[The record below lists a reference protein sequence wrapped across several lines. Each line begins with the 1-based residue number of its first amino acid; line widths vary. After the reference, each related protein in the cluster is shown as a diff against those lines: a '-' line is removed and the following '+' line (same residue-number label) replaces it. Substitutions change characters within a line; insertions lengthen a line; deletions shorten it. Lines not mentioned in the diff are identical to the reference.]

1 MNPRYDI
8 IVHAA
13 RDSII
18 CANSHGKIT
27 FVNRAAEELFGYS
40 SSKLLGHDLAILMP
54 ERYRSAHH
62 TGLKRF
68 MKTGKPKL
76 IGKTIELSGL
86 NSQGVEFPL
95 ELSLSINPEQESNW
109 VKPGEANRIVS
120 ADEKNIGAIGII
132 RDITERRKLLDKLE
146 ERATTDYLTGLCN
159 RHLFDKKLSTEWT
172 RSRRYKSIMS
182 LLMTDL
188 DHFKEY
194 NDLYGHQAGDVAL
207 KEIADILLRTV
218 RSTDIVARYG
228 GEEIVV
234 ILPETEISEAIAL
247 AQRIVDAVAEKN
259 IVHAGNPESKT
270 LTVSIGVASADSNEK
285 DATRL
290 IKNADDALYAAKNA
304 GRNRLWAHT

>member
-27 FVNRAAEELFGYS
+27 FVNPAAEELFGYPS
-40 SSKLLGHDLAILMP
+40 SELLGHDLAMLMP

-95 ELSLSINPEQESNW
+95 ELSLSINPEQ
-109 VKPGEANRIVS
+109 G
-120 ADEKNIGAIGII
+120 EKNIGAIGFI
-132 RDITERRKLLDKLE
+132 RDITDRRKLLDKLE
-146 ERATTDYLTGLCN
+146 ERATTDHLTGLCN
-159 RHLFDKKLSTEWT
+159 RHLFDKKMSTEWT
-172 RSRRYKSIMS
+172 RSRRYKSTLS

-207 KEIADILLRTV
+207 KEIADILVRTV
-218 RSTDIVARYG
+218 RSTDIAARYG
-228 GEEIVV
+228 GEEISI
-234 ILPETEISEAIAL
+234 ILPETEISEAIVL
-247 AQRIVDAVAEKN
+247 AQRIVDAVAESN
-259 IVHAGNPESKT
+259 IVHAGNPESKI
-270 LTVSIGVASADSNEK
+270 LTVSVGVASAGPDDK
-285 DATRL
+285 DAARL

-304 GRNRLWAHT
+304 GRNRLWVHA